1 MGLNYKNGFSLIEI
15 LIVIAIVG
23 ILSSVVLFALT
34 PSRNKAKDA
43 RIISDLHEIMS
54 SAPSVYDP
62 ISGKYDLGKL
72 VALTSSTMNDAINND
87 PNGVLVTWSISSN
100 SNPNGPLLLMNL
112 ISSVNYGA
120 TFLSSSFAIYAKLST
135 GNSYYCIDSQ
145 GGVKSVQNINS
156 VVCQ

>member
-62 ISGKYDLGKL
+62 ISGTYDLSKL
-72 VALTSSTMNDAINND
+72 ATLTSSTIDDVINNV
-87 PNGVLVTWSISSN
+87 PNKCYFVWFSSQNGTTLEHCDRISNITTSTA
-100 SNPNGPLLLMNL
+100 
-112 ISSVNYGA
+112 I
-120 TFLSSSFAIYAKLST
+120 FAIYAQLSS
-135 GNSYYCIDSQ
+135 GYYYCVDYR
-145 GGVKSVQNINS
+145 GNIKNAQYANS
-156 VVCQ
+156 AVCQ